1 MDAASAAAMSD
12 PWRNPLFQRRWRES
26 QQAADPRPPDPPAV
40 DQLELTGQALLEQW
54 RRERAQSVE
63 VAP

>member
-1 MDAASAAAMSD
+1 MND

-26 QQAADPRPPDPPAV
+26 QQAADPRPPDPAAAV
-40 DQLELTGQALLEQW
+40 GLLELTGQALLEQW
-54 RRERAQSVE
+54 RRERQQQGE